1 MKIRLNKLREY
12 NPGISKQIKAKKKNT
27 LTAVQKLFNNRQE
40 VIETSKTGIFPYAH
54 GFQIEKASE
63 EESEKGS
70 EEESKEE
77 SEKESKEELDEQH
90 DFKTF
95 FEYIEN
101 ESKGIGY
108 ELFKNYFNYTVPSV
122 LAKELYEIKNKTKN
136 SDLVNKIKD
145 ELSDFKNEIKKV
157 SENEIRIEKPH
168 KIINIVEKIL
178 MFNEKEQNQQGQGLN
193 ILTF

>member
-12 NPGISKQIKAKKKNT
+12 NPGISKQIKAKKKKT
-27 LTAVQKLFNNRQE
+27 LTAVQKLLRRQE

-54 GFQIEKASE
+54 GFQKEKASE

-101 ESKGIGY
+101 ESKRIGY

-122 LAKELYEIKNKTKN
+122 LAKELYQIKNKNKN
-136 SDLVNKIKD
+136 SSLVNNIKNALK
-145 ELSDFKNEIKKV
+145 ELKEEIKKM
-157 SENEIRIEKPH
+157 SEDEIKTEKPYR
-168 KIINIVEKIL
+168 IMDIVEKSLSL
-178 MFNEKEQNQQGQGLN
+178 MKKTNMEEV
-193 ILTF
+193 